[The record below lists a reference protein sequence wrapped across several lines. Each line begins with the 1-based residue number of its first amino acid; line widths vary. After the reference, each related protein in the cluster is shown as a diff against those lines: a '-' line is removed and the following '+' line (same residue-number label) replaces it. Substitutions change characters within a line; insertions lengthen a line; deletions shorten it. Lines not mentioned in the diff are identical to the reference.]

1 MQLVSNKK
9 KIFISHNYADQH
21 KVNLLK
27 GQLANT
33 TDINVTFVSE
43 NPVISNAGSAI
54 KKSINH
60 QIEKASMMLVMLG
73 ENWSKWQEY
82 EVNSALEKGVPVVG
96 LLSNEKNK
104 VNAPFSA
111 EDVPIVN
118 WSWNE
123 ISEVLSGEAHSLD
136 YKAPKEVELESPIIR
151 LDFSKIAEELTASI
165 LSNPNA
171 MHNISPRA
179 FEELVAYIMEK
190 HGYEVTLTQQSK
202 DGGIDI
208 FALKN
213 EGFGNIL
220 TIVDCKKY
228 SEANPVGVAAVRGMY
243 GTLQI
248 ESASHGIIATTSRF
262 TRGANDLAHEYK
274 YQLSLKDHAD
284 ILRWIQKTK
293 I

>member
-1 MQLVSNKK
+1 MSNKK
-9 KIFISHNYADQH
+9 KIFISYNYKDNA

-27 GQLANT
+27 GQLAHSSEI
-33 TDINVTFVSE
+33 DATFVSE
-43 NPVISNAGSAI
+43 ATSSSEKI
-54 KKSINH
+54 KDSINN
-60 QIEKASMMLVMLG
+60 QIDKSALMLVMLG
-73 ENWSKWQEY
+73 ENWSTWQEY
-82 EVNSALEKGVPVVG
+82 ELNTAINKGIPVVG
-96 LLSNEKNK
+96 LLSNKDNIIES
-104 VNAPFSA
+104 PIWSA
-111 EDVPIVN
+111 ENIPIVN
-118 WSWNE
+118 WSWAE
-123 ISEVLSGEAHSLD
+123 ISKILSGETNSLD
-136 YKAPKEVELESPIIR
+136 YKAPDVEKLESPIIQ
-151 LDFSKIAEELTASI
+151 LNFSTISEELTAY
-165 LSNPNA
+165 LLNNPDA
-171 MHNISPRA
+171 MQNISPRK

-190 HGYEVTLTQQSK
+190 HGYEVTLTQQSR

-228 SEANPVGVAAVRGMY
+228 SATNPVGIAAVRSMY

-262 TRGANDLAHEYK
+262 TRDAYNLAQEYK

-284 ILRWIQKTK
+284 ILKWIQKTK